1 MQNKRNVIYD
11 LSSWSPRSQSSWI
24 TSCQSRTIHPV
35 NKMLNAHNWLWLHEL
50 LLLFSTIFS
59 AFKFSGCYYSS
70 SSFSSYFNQNFM
82 QHILIHLNIRNMF
95 VKYESIIP
103 QKENRTCKLAL
114 ISIQISVQK
123 SKFPLAIFPNPI
135 PREFIVI
142 SCLMHQSLLH

>member
-1 MQNKRNVIYD
+1 MQNKRNVICN
-11 LSSWSPRSQSSWI
+11 LSGRSPRSQSSWI
-24 TSCQSRTIHPV
+24 TSCQSVTLHPV
-35 NKMLNAHNWLWLHEL
+35 NKMLNAHDWLWLHEL
-50 LLLFSTIFS
+50 LLVFSPIFS
-59 AFKFSGCYYSS
+59 LFKFSSCYYPS

-82 QHILIHLNIRNMF
+82 QNIFIHLNIRNMF

-114 ISIQISVQK
+114 ISIQISFQK
-123 SKFPLAIFPNPI
+123 SKFPLATFPNPI